1 MLMPHPLIDIHCHA
15 DRPATG
21 CRISSLDIS
30 TVVDGLYLQSETAE
44 PNRYVSIGIHPWFIA
59 RQPLEQSWQKLQ
71 ALCIDPQVIA
81 IGECGLDR
89 CTDAPLTTQSKI
101 FSWQIELSERLGK
114 PLIVHCVRA
123 FAELLGLRKAF
134 KPAQPWIIH
143 GFSGKPALAQQ
154 LIKPGCYLS
163 FGKALLKPDSRASQT
178 LPTIPLD
185 RLFLETDAADD
196 ISIAQIYAAAAKI
209 LGLDVGALSAELHRN
224 FTRVFL
230 HD

>member
-30 TVVDGLYLQSETAE
+30 TVVDDLYLQSEKAE
-44 PNRYVSIGIHPWFIA
+44 PNRYLSIGIHPWFIE
-59 RQPLEQSWQKLQ
+59 RQPLEQSWQALQ
-71 ALCIDPQVIA
+71 TLCIDPQVIA

-89 CTDAPLTTQSKI
+89 CINTPLPAQSEV
-101 FSWQIELSERLGK
+101 FSRQIELSERLGK
-114 PLIVHCVRA
+114 PLIIHCVRA
-123 FAELLGLRKAF
+123 FDELLGLRKAF
-134 KPAQPWIIH
+134 KPTQPWIIH

-154 LIKPGCYLS
+154 LIKSGCYLS
-163 FGKALLKPDSRASQT
+163 FGKALLKPDSPACQT

-185 RLFLETDAADD
+185 RLFLETDAAED
-196 ISIAQIYAAAAKI
+196 IGIAQIYAAAAKI
-209 LGLDVGALSAELHRN
+209 LDLDVGALGAELHRN